1 MEGQTKSPANP
12 KRKEKKKK
20 EKEEI
25 RMLMTVARIGIETKG
40 KRSKGG
46 KRTLKGGKL
55 GAPLHT
61 DHRRRPRPAKN
72 QSVWEESFSEI
83 TRCVSAKREKV
94 FKEVLKAKEAQRN

>member
-1 MEGQTKSPANP
+1 
-12 KRKEKKKK
+12 
-20 EKEEI
+20 
-25 RMLMTVARIGIETKG
+25 MLLTMARIGIETKG

-61 DHRRRPRPAKN
+61 DHRRRPRPVKN

-83 TRCVSAKREKV
+83 KRCVSAKREKV